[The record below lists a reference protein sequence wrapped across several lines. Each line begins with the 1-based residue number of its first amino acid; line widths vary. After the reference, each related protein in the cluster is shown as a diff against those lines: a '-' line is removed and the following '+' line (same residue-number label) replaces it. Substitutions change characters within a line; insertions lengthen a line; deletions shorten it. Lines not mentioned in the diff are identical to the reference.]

1 VVLCVCVCVWVGGWV
16 LVCVCGV
23 LLYWGTC
30 SHFSS
35 ALCVREKNIPGCS
48 RNLGCVRSVV

>member
-1 VVLCVCVCVWVGGWV
+1 VVLCVCVCVCVGGWV